1 MTILKRH
8 LKIAIQM
15 NTKRQKRVLIMDFSK
30 KLVILMKASNY
41 MKLTFKMEEL
51 ALLMIFKNVRNMFVT
66 VNINAHFMTFNQDK

>member
-51 ALLMIFKNVRNMFVT
+51 ALLMILKNVRNMFVT